1 MVSNDGVPRLA
12 AQADGAVGRRAVL
25 RAGAWVGAAAT
36 AAGAVAAQSV
46 VEAEATSA
54 AFDPGDW
61 GSVRREFALRPDYAH
76 FAAFMLAS
84 PPRSVREAIAFFRD
98 RLDSSPADFHMGVA
112 DLEYSGRAQ
121 AALAR
126 YTGAMPGEIAL
137 TDSATMG
144 IGLVYGGLRLKPGDE
159 VLTTPHEFYSTHE
172 SLRLRASAHGVRVR
186 QVPLYADPATAS
198 AEEMTDRL
206 RRAVTGRTRVV
217 ALTWVH
223 SSTGVK
229 VPIRAVSDA
238 IARINARR
246 GERERILLC
255 VDGVHGFAAEDVDIP
270 DLGADFFMASTHKW
284 LFGPRGTGFVWGR
297 PSAWPRVDTVIPSF
311 SVPAFT
317 GWLTGR
323 PPVGDPGTL
332 NTPGGYHSFENR
344 WALPEAVAFQEAIG
358 RSRVAERIRSQVARL
373 KEGLA
378 GLPAVRVVT
387 PRSAEVSA
395 GIVCCEVEGVDGEQV
410 VGRLHD
416 EHRIAAGTTPYRE
429 SYVRFG
435 PSVVTDDDEVDR
447 LVRAMA
453 TFR

>member
-1 MVSNDGVPRLA
+1 MTT
-12 AQADGAVGRRAVL
+12 GAR
-25 RAGAWVGAAAT
+25 AAA
-36 AAGAVAAQSV
+36 APDG
-46 VEAEATSA
+46 
-54 AFDPGDW
+54 FDPGDW
-61 GSVRREFALRPDYAH
+61 GAVRREFALRPDYAH

-84 PPRSVREAIAFFRD
+84 PPRSVREAIAAFRD
-98 RLDSSPADFHMGVA
+98 RLDTSPADFHMGVA

-126 YTGAMPGEIAL
+126 YIGAMPGEIAL

-172 SLRLRASAHGVRVR
+172 SLRLRANAHGVRVR
-186 QVPLYADPATAS
+186 QVPLYADPASTS
-198 AEEMTDRL
+198 AAEMTDRL
-206 RRAVTGRTRVV
+206 RLAVTGRTRVV

-229 VPIRAVSDA
+229 VPIRAISDA

-246 GERERILLC
+246 DEHTRVLLC
-255 VDGVHGFAAEDVDIP
+255 VDGVHGFAAEDVNVP
-270 DLGADFFMASTHKW
+270 DLGADFFMTSTHKW

-297 PSAWPRVDTVIPSF
+297 PSAWTRVDTVIPSF
-311 SVPAFT
+311 SIPAFT

-323 PPVGDPGTL
+323 APVGDPGTL
-332 NTPGGYHSFENR
+332 NSPGGYHSFENR
-344 WALPEAVAFQEAIG
+344 WAVPEAVAFQEAIG
-358 RSRVAERIRSQVARL
+358 RSRVAERIRSQVTRL

-378 GLPAVRVVT
+378 GVPGVRVVT

-395 GIVCCEVEGVDGEQV
+395 GIVCCRVDGVEGEQV
-410 VGRLHD
+410 VARLHA

-435 PSVVTDDDEVDR
+435 PSIVTDDDEVDR

-453 TFR
+453 AVR

>member
-1 MVSNDGVPRLA
+1 MLSDNGVPGQA
-12 AQADGAVGRRAVL
+12 AHSGGVVGRRAVL
-25 RAGAWVGAAAT
+25 RAGGL
-36 AAGAVAAQSV
+36 AGAVATV
-46 VEAEATSA
+46 GVATGARPAAASG

-61 GSVRREFALRPDYAH
+61 GAVRREFALRPDYAH

-84 PPRSVREAIAFFRD
+84 PPRSVREAVASFRD

-112 DLEYSGRAQ
+112 DLEYSGRVQ

-126 YTGAMPGEIAL
+126 YIGAMPGEIAL

-144 IGLVYGGLRLKPGDE
+144 IGLVYGGLRFQPGDE

-198 AEEMTDRL
+198 AEEMTERL

-246 GERERILLC
+246 DERTRILLC
-255 VDGVHGFAAEDVDIP
+255 VDGVHGFAAEDVDVP
-270 DLGADFFMASTHKW
+270 DLGADFFMTSTHKW

-297 PSAWPRVDTVIPSF
+297 PSAWSRVDTVIPSF
-311 SVPAFT
+311 SIPAFT

-332 NTPGGYHSFENR
+332 NSPGGYHSFENR
-344 WALPEAVAFQEAIG
+344 WAVPEAVAFQEAIG
-358 RSRVAERIRSQVARL
+358 RSRVAGRIRSQATRL

-378 GLPAVRVVT
+378 GLPGVQVVT

-395 GIVCCEVEGVDGEQV
+395 GIVCCRVDGVEAEQV
-410 VGRLHD
+410 AARLHA

-435 PSVVTDDDEVDR
+435 PSIVTDDDEVDR

-453 TFR
+453 TLR